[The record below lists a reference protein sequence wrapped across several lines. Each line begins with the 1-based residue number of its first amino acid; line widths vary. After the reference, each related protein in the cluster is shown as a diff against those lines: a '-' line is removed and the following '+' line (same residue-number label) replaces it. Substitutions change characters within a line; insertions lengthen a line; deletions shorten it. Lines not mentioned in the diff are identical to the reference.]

1 MGCRFRVGDVCLEGF
16 GEGFGDG
23 LEESVLFWVWGDGW
37 CGPRGCEGREVELEG
52 GC

>member
-1 MGCRFRVGDVCLEGF
+1 MGCRLRVGDVCLEGF